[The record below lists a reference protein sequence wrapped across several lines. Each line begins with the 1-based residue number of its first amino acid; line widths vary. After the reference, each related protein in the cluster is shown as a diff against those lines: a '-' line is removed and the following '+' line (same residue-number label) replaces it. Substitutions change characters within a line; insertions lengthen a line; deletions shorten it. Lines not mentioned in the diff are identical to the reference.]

1 MTNRTVLISG
11 IGIAGP
17 TLAYW
22 LARYGFEP
30 TLIEH
35 SPALRE
41 SGYVIDFWGVGYD
54 VAERMDLIPDL
65 RHVGY
70 EIQQIQIVDRH
81 GHRIGGFNT
90 NLFRSVLGNGF
101 FSILRGDLAK
111 HIFAKIDGRVET
123 IFGDSIQTI
132 EQSES
137 DVRSVFGGRR
147 RAASI

>member
-54 VAERMDLIPDL
+54 VAE
-65 RHVGY
+65 
-70 EIQQIQIVDRH
+70 H

-90 NLFRSVLGNGF
+90 NLFRSVLGNRF